1 MKPNLIS
8 PKAEFCSLHK
18 SEAERHMEMV
28 YTPQFRRAAEV
39 ALLEYCV
46 QLNCDD
52 PRAALK
58 IRGAKAVLDILLNLG
73 NVDSSPVRADEDD
86 KLTPV

>member
-1 MKPNLIS
+1 MIAKTIS
-8 PKAEFCSLHK
+8 PKSDYCTNHK
-18 SEAERHMEMV
+18 ADAERHMEIV
-28 YTPQFRRAAEV
+28 YDPKFRRAAEV

-73 NVDSSPVRADEDD
+73 NVDSSPARADEDD

>member
-8 PKAEFCSLHK
+8 PKSEYCSNHKVDAEQ
-18 SEAERHMEMV
+18 HMEIV
-28 YTPQFRRAAEV
+28 YSPAFRRAAEV

-73 NVDSSPVRADEDD
+73 NVDSSPPRADDSD
-86 KLTPV
+86 QLTSV

>member
-1 MKPNLIS
+1 MEIVMS
-8 PKAEFCSLHK
+8 PA
-18 SEAERHMEMV
+18 
-28 YTPQFRRAAEV
+28 FRRAAEV

-58 IRGAKAVLDILLNLG
+58 IRGAKQVLDILLNLG
-73 NVDSSPVRADEDD
+73 DMSQSTRPADEDD
-86 KLTPV
+86 KLYPV